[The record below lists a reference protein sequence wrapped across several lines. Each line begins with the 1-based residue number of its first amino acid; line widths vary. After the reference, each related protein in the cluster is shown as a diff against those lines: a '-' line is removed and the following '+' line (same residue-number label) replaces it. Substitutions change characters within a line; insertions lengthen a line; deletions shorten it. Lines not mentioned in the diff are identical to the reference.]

1 MGDAELRELLDRE
14 RIRALASAYAL
25 GVDKRDYASLR
36 SLFLP
41 DARLAIYAG
50 DPAPDALR
58 FEVQGADAIV
68 QALRGI
74 EQYPVTSHLLG
85 GQTVRFAGDRAR
97 AETRCL
103 ASHLFL
109 RDGARWCLDMA
120 IRYQDELVRVGDDWR
135 FADRAL
141 AVDWESERELPNR
154 QRKEAD
160 EVGRRA
166 ARRSRA
172 KGGSPSASD

>member
-1 MGDAELRELLDRE
+1 MDAEPLRELLDRE
-14 RIRALASAYAL
+14 RIRALSGAYAL
-25 GVDKRDYASLR
+25 GVDKRDYEALR
-36 SLFLP
+36 ALFMP

-58 FEVQGADAIV
+58 FEVRGQDAIV

-74 EQYPVTSHLLG
+74 ERYPVTSHVVG
-85 GQTVRFAGDRAR
+85 GQTVALAGAR
-97 AETRCL
+97 AKSETRCH

-109 RDGARWCLDMA
+109 RDGARWNLEMS
-120 IRYQDELVRVGDDWR
+120 IRYLDELVRVGDDWR
-135 FADRAL
+135 FAERVL
-141 AVDWESERELPNR
+141 AVDWESETPLPNR
-154 QRKEAD
+154 ERKEAD

-172 KGGSPSASD
+172 KGGGPSASD